1 MKENE
6 RRRRYQVTLHGR
18 GFHVPVEGDKPIIG
32 FFTVRRVIAENAQDA
47 ERLAIET
54 LEQEE
59 RYQELVETTAK
70 ELGFRNSCSVRL
82 DSIGYLSWIRWN
94 FSRHSPSF
102 IFYQDEAG

>member
-1 MKENE
+1 MTGNA

-32 FFTVRRVIAENAQDA
+32 FVTIRRVIAENAQDA

-54 LEQEE
+54 LEREA

-82 DSIGYLSWIRWN
+82 DRIGYLSWIRWT